1 MPNRKL
7 KKLKQV
13 RVRYFFHIGYKGTAY
28 RGWQRQKN
36 IVSVQEVLED
46 KLSKLLKEKIVCIG
60 CGRTDA
66 GVHSSQYFFHINTD
80 RKWNDHHLF
89 VLNKILPSDISV
101 YDVFEV
107 DSHYHAQTSASKRT
121 YNYFIHTK
129 KNPFLNEI
137 STLYNI
143 TPDVGKMAKAASV
156 ITKYNDFRALCKSPD
171 SHNNT
176 LCNIFSVQ
184 LFTDASETNFRLQIT
199 ANRFLRG
206 MIRILVHELIE
217 VGTGQKSVDEFEEMI
232 KSKTPLQ
239 FLNLAYPQGLYLS
252 EIKYPFL
259 NTNPVNDF
267 CPLFKM
273 NKWLIINNV

>member
-1 MPNRKL
+1 M
-7 KKLKQV
+7 
-13 RVRYFFHIGYKGTAY
+13 RYFFHIGYKGTEY

-36 IVSVQEVLED
+36 VMSVQEVIED
-46 KLSKLLKEKIVCIG
+46 KLSNLLKEKIVCIG

-80 RKWNDHHLF
+80 KIWNDHHLF

-107 DSHYHAQTSASKRT
+107 DNNNHAQASASKRT

-143 TPDVGKMAKAASV
+143 TPDVDKMAKASSI

-171 SHNNT
+171 SHNHT
-176 LCNIFSVQ
+176 RCNIFSVKF
-184 LFTDASETNFRLQIT
+184 FTDASKTNFRLEIS

-217 VGTGQKSVDEFEEMI
+217 VGTGQKSIDEFEEMI
-232 KSKTPLQ
+232 KNKTPQQ
-239 FLNLAYPQGLYLS
+239 FLNIAHPQGLYLS
-252 EIKYPFL
+252 QVQYPFFK
-259 NTNPVNDF
+259 TEPTNDF
-267 CPLFKM
+267 CPLLKM
-273 NKWLIINNV
+273 NQWIVINNVPL